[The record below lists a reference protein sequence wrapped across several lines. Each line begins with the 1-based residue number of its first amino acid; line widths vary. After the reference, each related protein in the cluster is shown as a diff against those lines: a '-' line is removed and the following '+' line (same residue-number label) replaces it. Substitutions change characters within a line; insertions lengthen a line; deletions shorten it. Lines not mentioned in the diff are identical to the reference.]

1 MAGRSDAS
9 WEEDFEKCVNFHG
22 HACPGLA
29 LGYRAGKAAL
39 AWLGEGRAPDEEI
52 VAIVETDACGS
63 DAIQVL
69 TGCTFGKGNFFY
81 KDYGKH
87 AFSLLSR
94 ASGKGVRLSKKAG
107 AFVLS
112 ERHRALFDRMRTKE
126 ATKEELNEFWQLH
139 REKCRE
145 VLETPLDDL
154 FSLQEVSMTLPPR
167 ASVTDSR
174 PCDACGEPVMATK
187 LVERKGKSLCRA
199 CAEKE
204 G

>member
-1 MAGRSDAS
+1 MAGRCDAS
-9 WEEDFEKCVNFHG
+9 WDEDFEKCVDFHG

-154 FSLQEVSMTLPPR
+154 FSAPGSLDGT
-167 ASVTDSR
+167 AS
-174 PCDACGEPVMATK
+174 P
-187 LVERKGKSLCRA
+187 GKRDRFPA
-199 CAEKE
+199 V
-204 G
+204 

>member
-1 MAGRSDAS
+1 MAGCSDAA
-9 WEEDFEKCVNFHG
+9 WEEDFEKCVDFHG

-69 TGCTFGKGNFFY
+69 TGCTFGKGNFIY
-81 KDYGKH
+81 KDHGKH
-87 AFSLLSR
+87 AFSLFSR
-94 ASGKGVRLSKKAG
+94 ASGKGVRLSKKVG

-126 ATKEELNEFWQLH
+126 AAKEELNEFWQLH
-139 REKCRE
+139 VEKCRE
-145 VLETPLDDL
+145 VLEAPLDDL
-154 FSLQEVSMTLPPR
+154 FSLQEVSMALPPR
-167 ASVTDSR
+167 ASVTDSL
-174 PCDACGEPVMATK
+174 PCNACGEPVMATK
-187 LVERKGKSLCRA
+187 LVECNGKSLCRA
-199 CAEKE
+199 CIERKD
-204 G
+204 